1 MVVAWAPLPKPC
13 KPDTSSVVPLFKA
26 PKGQEKFA
34 GTHLATSKTNE
45 NDVDIG
51 STEIRKKNLQT
62 TASSSTPTSCG
73 MHTVMFY
80 GWLNFLKQAQQIHV
94 QVPMEPTGILKLLL
108 VLASTSNKCT
118 WWSFLETGLSNSK
131 RADARISHPPF
142 QSRHRP

>member
-80 GWLNFLKQAQQIHV
+80 GWFNLTSAANSCTSADGAYGDSETTTRTSKYIKQVYMVVI
-94 QVPMEPTGILKLLL
+94 
-108 VLASTSNKCT
+108 SRN
-118 WWSFLETGLSNSK
+118 
-131 RADARISHPPF
+131 RII
-142 QSRHRP
+142 